1 METRANYVLIGA
13 FVLIAAAALMLF
25 VVWIAKAPFSRNLD
39 VYDVVFDGPVNG
51 LGKGGEVRFN
61 GIKVGEVSRLS
72 LDRKDPNKVIARIS
86 VDAQTPVRVDSKAQ
100 LNFLGITGVTFI
112 QILAG
117 SPEKP
122 MLQRT
127 DPNVPAIILAEKT
140 GLDQLLGGGQ
150 DILTN
155 VSSALSPDNI
165 AALTRSLANIQKI
178 TDKLAQDDGLI
189 DTATVTLK
197 SVNKAVTSIDA
208 AAKTFNADFH
218 ALAVKADGALT
229 DVSPAIADIRGAMK
243 NINDAAAQINAGL
256 APNANRTLEQLALAA
271 GDLRAL
277 MLRINAL
284 AGEIEQDPSTFVYQ
298 KPQPVERSH

>member
-127 DPNVPAIILAEKT
+127 DPNVPAVILAEKT

-165 AALTRSLANIQKI
+165 AALTGQA
-178 TDKLAQDDGLI
+178 TAAGLI
-189 DTATVTLK
+189 GRRWQDLLGSTLADSDGGLIERFAK
-197 SVNKAVTSIDA
+197 PTTWSGHGVLWRTDSPGEA
-208 AAKTFNADFH
+208 AP
-218 ALAVKADGALT
+218 VG
-229 DVSPAIADIRGAMK
+229 
-243 NINDAAAQINAGL
+243 
-256 APNANRTLEQLALAA
+256 E
-271 GDLRAL
+271 LR
-277 MLRINAL
+277 
-284 AGEIEQDPSTFVYQ
+284 
-298 KPQPVERSH
+298 

>member
-127 DPNVPAIILAEKT
+127 DPNVPAVILAEKT

-189 DTATVTLK
+189 DNATVTLK
-197 SVNKAVTSIDA
+197 SVNKAVASIDA
-208 AAKTFNADFH
+208 AAKTFNTDFH
-218 ALAVKADGALT
+218 TLAAKADDALT

-243 NINDAAAQINAGL
+243 NINDAAAQINTGL
-256 APNANRTLEQLALAA
+256 APTANRTLEQLALAA

>member
-25 VVWIAKAPFSRNLD
+25 VVWIAKAPFSRDFD

-243 NINDAAAQINAGL
+243 NINDAAAQINTGL